1 MSKNGTEGNVTA
13 IAKQFDSED
22 YSEPD
27 DGEDYDE
34 VQDGIDMQAEDDDNG
49 AGNAVLV
56 EPIAD
61 VAVFSHIPD
70 STDQFS
76 EAVATE
82 KHAQSLA

>member
-1 MSKNGTEGNVTA
+1 
-13 IAKQFDSED
+13 
-22 YSEPD
+22 
-27 DGEDYDE
+27 
-34 VQDGIDMQAEDDDNG
+34 MQAEDDDNG
-49 AGNAVLV
+49 AGNAGLV